1 MVTSSPLDW
10 LITRTRDE
18 LTSRDFVTTKSFNSR
33 DSIDI
38 TLVPPSPIGVEMM

>member
-10 LITRTRDE
+10 LIIRTRDE
-18 LTSRDFVTTKSFNSR
+18 LTSRDFVTTKSVNSR

-38 TLVPPSPIGVEMM
+38 NFVAKSRVGLEMM